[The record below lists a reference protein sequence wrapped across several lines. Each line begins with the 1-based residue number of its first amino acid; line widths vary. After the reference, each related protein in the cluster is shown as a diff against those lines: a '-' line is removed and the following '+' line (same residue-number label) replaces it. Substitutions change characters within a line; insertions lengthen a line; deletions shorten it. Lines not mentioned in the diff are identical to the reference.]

1 MTIPAHNR
9 ETCQDVKVSCI
20 KFVLPEDLSLAE
32 GADGFSI
39 CGDRQFKSKS
49 FIAHYIDTDYQC
61 CDVLFAACRIDHDKT
76 ACKKLQ
82 AVLYVYYL

>member
-39 CGDRQFKSKS
+39 CGDRQFKAS

-61 CDVLFAACRIDHDKT
+61 CDVL
-76 ACKKLQ
+76 LQ
-82 AVLYVYYL
+82 PAE